1 MKICPAC
8 QLKYNDSDS
17 RCLVDNTVLDPL
29 ADERIGTLIG
39 GRYHI
44 ERPLGEGGMAVVYRA
59 RNALVDR
66 PVAVKIMNPQLSRD
80 PALKERFRREAKNAA
95 SIAHPNIIEVLDHGE
110 TDDGTAYLVMELLD
124 GMGLD
129 RMIAQGPMPAPQ
141 VCSLG
146 LQIARG
152 LARAHDF
159 QVIHRDLKPE
169 NIFISRGGGGRL
181 VPKILDFGI
190 ARSMHDARLTSAGQ
204 IFGTPQYMAP
214 ERVTSIDAGPAA
226 DLYALGVILFE
237 MVTGRLP
244 FEAQDITAFLIM
256 HLQEQPPKPSS
267 IVPNVPR
274 RLEELIMKLLAKKP
288 DERPVDAHQVEK
300 ELAAMAPAE
309 DAAEL
314 PSEHQSMVPRPVA
327 PTLPPTTLER
337 WAGRTALFDE
347 MMRRAYP
354 SGQAPSDVST
364 SLHEIREVL
373 RRMHDLRSAGLKEQR
388 KLEQMEGIAREGRQ
402 RLGHAMNVLGNDLST
417 AREAARAAQ
426 HEVQPYFDAASQA
439 ERAYRDAHRK
449 LSAIGGLVEVAAPS
463 QPVQMGYRDV
473 ADALDRWMLAW
484 GTGERARQWVES
496 KQREVKDVEF
506 QTEAIRAQLDKL
518 EATYEQDRRGL
529 EEALMGAGRE
539 IEGLDKKLMELA
551 TRFLTPLRA
560 RRELNDLMVKLEQE
574 GGTPAGGVPRPQA

>member
-8 QLKYNDSDS
+8 QLKYSDSDA
-17 RCLVDNTVLDPL
+17 RCLVDNTVLDAL
-29 ADERIGTLIG
+29 EDERIGTLLG
-39 GRYHI
+39 GRYFI

-80 PALKERFRREAKNAA
+80 ASLKERFRREAKNAA
-95 SIAHPNIIEVLDHGE
+95 AIAHPNIIEIHDYGE
-110 TDDGTAYLVMELLD
+110 TDDGTPYLVMELLD
-124 GMGLD
+124 GMGLE
-129 RMIAQGPMPAPQ
+129 RMIAKGPMAAPQ

-190 ARSMHDARLTSAGQ
+190 ARSMHDQRLTSMGQ

-214 ERVTSIDAGPAA
+214 ERVTSIDAGPSA

-244 FEAQDITAFLIM
+244 FVADEIPGFLIA
-256 HLQEQPPKPSS
+256 HLQETPPKPSDL
-267 IVPNVPR
+267 VPSVPR
-274 RLEELIMKLLAKKP
+274 RLEELILRLLAKKP
-288 DERPVDAHQVEK
+288 DQRPVDAHQVEK

-309 DAAEL
+309 EAAEL
-314 PSEHQSMVPRPVA
+314 PSEHQSMVPRPA
-327 PTLPPTTLER
+327 AATLPPTTLER

-354 SGQAPSDVST
+354 SGQAPPAIAQ
-364 SLHEIREVL
+364 SLQEIREVL
-373 RRMHDLRSAGLKEQR
+373 RRMHDLRSAGLKQQR

-402 RLGHAMNVLGNDLST
+402 RLGHAMNVLGNDLSS
-417 AREAARAAQ
+417 AREAVRGAQ
-426 HEVQPYFDAASQA
+426 HEVQPYFDATSQT

-449 LSAIGGLVEVAAPS
+449 LAAIGGLTEAASPS
-463 QPVQMGYRDV
+463 QPLLLAHREV
-473 ADALDRWMLAW
+473 AEALDRWMLAW

-506 QTEAIRAQLDKL
+506 QTEALRAQLDRL
-518 EATYEQDRRGL
+518 EETYEQDRRGL
-529 EEALMGAGRE
+529 EESLVTSGRE
-539 IEGLDKKLMELA
+539 IEGLDKRLMELA
-551 TRFLTPLRA
+551 TSFLLPLRA
-560 RRELNDLMVKLEQE
+560 RRELGDLMARLEQDA
-574 GGTPAGGVPRPQA
+574 GTPAAGVPRPQA